1 MRVAV
6 LGAGYAGLTVAR
18 RLERRLPEDVELVV
32 VDESGEH
39 LVQHELHRLVR
50 HPGLADVITLPLT
63 EVLPEATVR
72 QARVTDVDPEAGV
85 ATLDPVDGDGREELR
100 YDAAAVCLGAE
111 TAFYGLEGVEAN
123 ATPLKRVPHAEA
135 IRADALAAP
144 GGNAVVGG
152 AGLSG
157 VQVAGELAEL
167 SEAEGLDL
175 DVTLVEMADRIA
187 PRFDETFAGAV
198 REELEARGVAVETG
212 ATVENADAETVA
224 LADGRTLPQDV
235 FVWAGGIRGP
245 DALDGER
252 RPTGGDLRVGDG
264 TFVVGDAAEV
274 VDAAGTEVPAS
285 AQTAVR
291 EARTTAANIRRV
303 LNAARVADEAGDDA
317 PERFDRYAFEEAGW
331 VVSVGDGAVAQ
342 VGPVILAGDPARAI
356 KAVIG
361 AGHLGSV
368 GAIEEATELVHEE
381 LSWPDGKAL
390 SPFVARLEE
399 FTPAGADPSSLGHLE
414 SQLLGPFVGLAE
426 SLGGDATVDL
436 TDLTRLGDRSYPGSP
451 ADLLQRT
458 VFDPVESAAEL
469 EAVMLDVPED
479 SEEQPGDR

>member
-18 RLERRLPEDVELVV
+18 RLERRLPEDVELIVI
-32 VDESGEH
+32 DESDEH

-50 HPGLADVITLPLT
+50 HPGLADVITLPLR

-111 TAFYGLEGVEAN
+111 TAFYGLDGVEAN
-123 ATPLKRVPHAEA
+123 ATPLKRVPHAES
-135 IRADALAAP
+135 IRTDALAAP
-144 GGNAVVGG
+144 GGNAIVGG

-167 SEAEGLDL
+167 SEAEALDL

-198 REELEARGVAVETG
+198 REELEARGVAVETS
-212 ATVENADAETVA
+212 ATVEDADAETVA

-252 RPTGGDLRVGDG
+252 RPTGGDLRVGDA

-291 EARTTAANIRRV
+291 EARTAAANIRRV

-368 GAIEEATELVHEE
+368 GAVEEATELVHEE
-381 LSWPDGKAL
+381 L
-390 SPFVARLEE
+390 
-399 FTPAGADPSSLGHLE
+399 
-414 SQLLGPFVGLAE
+414 LLGPFVGLAE

-436 TDLTRLGDRSYPGSP
+436 TDLTRLGDRNYPGSP

-469 EAVMLDVPED
+469 EAVMLDVSKD
-479 SEEQPGDR
+479 SEEQPGDE